1 MAKKTNV
8 LIICAPIK
16 SHLIPSFYLARKLIK
31 ECNVRYLINE
41 SSLGALVSDNGFEYI
56 YSPGFLT
63 SRDQST
69 ELSGKSSKSFI
80 SKISRLIKQ
89 SFFKKQ
95 VSITQNIFLEYP
107 AEVILIDVF
116 MSYSVLPI
124 RLCKLKTRCIFIN
137 PMMSTYVV
145 PGFPSVSE
153 GFWNKDV
160 KHSSV
165 KISKQSNNGF
175 ILTDFLEEKV
185 KYFCNRALLNSLKL
199 KQVRNTLHTTLY
211 DEIDEIIL
219 APEQFELTTQI
230 VQKRQFYLGLCVDVV
245 REEQSIDSSF
255 HQKFEEVVS
264 RKENLGKSLVYCS
277 FGTFYDG
284 SFSRL
289 LRFVQALIEAVRTLD
304 HVELVLSINKLI
316 METVTYQMIVPPN
329 VTYFERVPQLTVL
342 QHMDLF
348 ITHGGLG
355 SIKESIYYHV
365 PMLVYPLDLRYDQNG
380 NGLKVTHHGLGERG
394 VLETESSI
402 QLREKIIKVL
412 SDKRYLT
419 NVQEFSLSTE
429 SQNSIDSI
437 IDKIILEKNERVG
450 N

>member
-16 SHLIPSFYLARKLIK
+16 SHLIPSFYLSRKLSK

-41 SSLGALVSDNGFEYI
+41 SSLETLVSNNGFEYI
-56 YSPGFLT
+56 YSPAFMNSG
-63 SRDQST
+63 DQSS
-69 ELSGKSSKSFI
+69 EIFGKRNKSFI
-80 SKISRLIKQ
+80 YRISRLIKR
-89 SFFKKQ
+89 SFLKKQ
-95 VSITQNIFLEYP
+95 VSIIEDIFLEYP

-116 MSYSVLPI
+116 MSFSVLPI
-124 RLCKLKTRCIFIN
+124 KLCSSKTRCIYIN

-145 PGFPSVSE
+145 PGYPSVSE
-153 GFWNKDV
+153 GFWDKDV
-160 KHSSV
+160 RHSSV
-165 KISKQSNNGF
+165 EISKQSNNGF
-175 ILTDFLEEKV
+175 ILTNFIEEKV
-185 KYFCNRALLNSLKL
+185 KYFYNRALLNSLGL
-199 KQVRNTLHTTLY
+199 RQVRDTLHTTLY
-211 DEIDEIIL
+211 EDIDEIIL
-219 APEQFELTTQI
+219 APEKFELTTQI
-230 VQKRQFYLGLCVDVV
+230 VNKRQFYLGLCVDVA

-264 RKENLGKSLVYCS
+264 RKDNLGKSLVYCS

-289 LRFVQALIEAVRTLD
+289 LRFVQVLIEAVRTLD
-304 HVELVLSINKLI
+304 HIELVLSINKLI
-316 METVTYQMIVPPN
+316 METVDYQIVVPAN
-329 VTYFERVPQLTVL
+329 VTCFERVPQLVVL

-355 SIKESIYYHV
+355 SVKESIYYHV

-412 SDKRYLT
+412 SDKRYFT

-429 SQNSIDSI
+429 SQSSIDSI
-437 IDKIILEKNERVG
+437 IDKVILENNERVG
-450 N
+450 S